1 MTGAA
6 AEPRWDEPLERVA
19 AWWRSQP
26 LPQALGITLE
36 ALEDGYA
43 RLTMAR
49 NDVTVGG
56 VRNSIHGGVL
66 ATYAE
71 LAAHVVLRTVL
82 DEGGRVERTQDLSV
96 SYLSSAVG
104 ERTVAEARVLRRGR
118 LSVVEVTLTD
128 RESGALNCRAR
139 VSCVLARG

>member
-6 AEPRWDEPLERVA
+6 AEPRWDEPLEQVA

-26 LPQALGITLE
+26 LPRALGITLE
-36 ALEDGYA
+36 AIEDGYA

-71 LAAHVVLRTVL
+71 LAAHVALRTVI

-104 ERTVAEARVLRRGR
+104 EHTVAEARVLRRGR

-128 RESGALNCRAR
+128 GESGVLNCRAR